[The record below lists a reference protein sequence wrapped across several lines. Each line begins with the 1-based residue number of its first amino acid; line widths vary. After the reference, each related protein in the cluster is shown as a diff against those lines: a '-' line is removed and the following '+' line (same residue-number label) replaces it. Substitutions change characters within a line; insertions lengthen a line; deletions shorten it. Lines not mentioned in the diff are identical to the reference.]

1 MHGADHS
8 VALVLRAACGPALR
22 LCFGKDLTMEIAT
35 KQVFVFSTFRF
46 DPASGQLTQNGV
58 RIRITKQI
66 ADLLTVLLVN
76 AGQLVTRQQIRDAL
90 WPGQE
95 FVNYDKII
103 TNSISRLRSIFQDDP
118 AAPRYIESAPKRGY
132 RFVAEVQTEGP
143 PASVTPSTGAVQTD
157 TAAEVPV
164 VNEIAEESL
173 TPQRQLRRRRIMT
186 LSALAAGFLFA
197 TLGSVYWYAAQRR
210 PEPTRIVS
218 LGIAP
223 FDTSGPGAEE
233 LAGSFR
239 LDLTDSLSQLPQ
251 VQVRA
256 AHSLELLK
264 LNQATLHDAGTKLG
278 LDAILFGRFTVAG
291 DQCHLQ
297 FELVRGQDGTHVASF
312 QYSGTKN
319 ELAAIRDKVQM
330 ETFARLKLAKAG
342 MRPAL
347 GGTADPDAYDQYLRA
362 RYHFSQQTEDSLRL
376 SLDEYKAA
384 IAEDSNFAKAYAGEA
399 HDYIFLW
406 QHGVISAADGFA
418 GASEAAQK
426 ALALDNTSAD
436 AHAAL
441 GVLYFLHDWKLEAGE
456 RELQLAVQ
464 LNPNQPIYH
473 QWLAL
478 ALSDEGRFPEAFHEV
493 DLAHTLDPLWVSAYV
508 TEAHVAGD
516 SRDHARMEAIARKLM
531 ELQPDSAHVR
541 DAVANVDWA
550 DGRWLDAIAAWRQM
564 AVMEDDGA
572 RVRMEDEGLEAYRHG
587 GVRAYARIRLQA
599 ASDKA
604 MKARHPNDFD
614 LAEWYAYAGE
624 DEKAL
629 SSMRQE
635 IRDRDP
641 QILNIG
647 VFPAYDGLRPEP
659 QFQALLQQLGLSLPA
674 PKNDTPAAPVV
685 SKK

>member
-1 MHGADHS
+1 
-8 VALVLRAACGPALR
+8 
-22 LCFGKDLTMEIAT
+22 MEIPT

-46 DPASGQLTQNGV
+46 EPASGQLTQNGV
-58 RIRITKQI
+58 RIRTTKQI

-76 AGQLVTRQQIRDAL
+76 AGQLVTRQQIREAL

-118 AAPRYIESAPKRGY
+118 ASPRYIESAPKRGY

-143 PASVTPSTGAVQTD
+143 PTLAAPPVPSLQTD
-157 TAAEVPV
+157 TAFEAPV
-164 VNEIAEESL
+164 VPEIPGEL
-173 TPQRQLRRRRIMT
+173 LKQRQPLRIRRIVT
-186 LSALAAGFLFA
+186 LAALAAGFLFA
-197 TLGSVYWYAAQRR
+197 TLGGAYWYAAQHR
-210 PEPTRIVS
+210 PDHKRTVS

-264 LNQATLHDAGTKLG
+264 LNQATLHGEGTKLG
-278 LDAILFGRFTVAG
+278 LDAILFGRFTVTG

-330 ETFARLKLAKAG
+330 ETFARLKLAKDG

-347 GGTADPDAYDQYLRA
+347 GGTADPDAYDLYLRA

-384 IAEDSNFAKAYAGEA
+384 VAQDPNFAKAYAGEA
-399 HDYIFLW
+399 HGYIFLW
-406 QHGVISAADGFA
+406 QHGAISAADGFA
-418 GASEAAQK
+418 GATAAAQK
-426 ALALDNTSAD
+426 ALALDNNSAD

-441 GVLYFLHDWKLEAGE
+441 GALYFLHDWRLEAGE
-456 RELQLAVQ
+456 RELKQAVQ
-464 LNPNQPIYH
+464 INPNQPIYH

-478 ALSDEGRFPEAFHEV
+478 VLSDEGRFTEAFQEI

-516 SRDHARMEAIARKLM
+516 SHEPARMEAIARKLM
-531 ELQPDSAHVR
+531 EMQPDSAHVR
-541 DAVANVDWA
+541 DAVANVYWA
-550 DGRWLDAIAAWRQM
+550 DGRWLEAIAAWRQM
-564 AVMEDDGA
+564 AVMEGDSA
-572 RVRMEDEGLEAYRHG
+572 RIRMEDEGLEAFRHG
-587 GVRAYARIRLQA
+587 GARAYARVRLQA
-599 ASDKA
+599 ASDEEV
-604 MKARHPNDFD
+604 KARHPNDFD
-614 LAEWYAYAGE
+614 VAEWCAYSGE
-624 DEKAL
+624 NEKAL
-629 SSMRQE
+629 SAMRQE
-635 IRDRDP
+635 IRDHDS

-647 VFPAYDGLRPEP
+647 VFPAYDGLRQDP
-659 QFQALLQQLGLSLPA
+659 QFQALLQQLGLGLPTQ
-674 PKNDTPAAPVV
+674 KTDSPAALVA
-685 SKK
+685 SGK